1 MNAYNLR
8 IKGLETMEMVKRLV
22 ARGWREGEGMNRLRG
37 FLGSENTLD
46 DIIMVDIRHYDTFVQ
61 THNTKSEP

>member
-1 MNAYNLR
+1 
-8 IKGLETMEMVKRLV
+8 MEMVKGLV

-46 DIIMVDIRHYDTFVQ
+46 DIKMVDIGHYDTFVQ
-61 THNTKSEP
+61 MHNTKSEP